1 MKIFWVIDTKVTALE
16 GCGLSDDG
24 STYIFG
30 RTVVPASTE
39 EEAVSALKAHF
50 DQSRIQLEEVISVVA
65 YDEGDW
71 SSDRHLLSKAYR
83 LAKATNDIR
92 SAAFI
97 SERSRDYTERKQ
109 QGLLDEE
116 K

>member
-1 MKIFWVIDTKVTALE
+1 MMIFWVIDTKVTALE

-24 STYIFG
+24 SAYKFG
-30 RTVVPASTE
+30 RTVVPAWTK

-50 DQSRIQLEEVISVVA
+50 DQGRIQLEEVISVVA

-71 SSDRHLLSKAYR
+71 SSDRHLLSKAYK
-83 LAKATNDIR
+83 LAKVTNEIR

-97 SERSRDYTERKQ
+97 SERSREYTEREQ
-109 QGLLDEE
+109 QRRLDG
-116 K
+116 